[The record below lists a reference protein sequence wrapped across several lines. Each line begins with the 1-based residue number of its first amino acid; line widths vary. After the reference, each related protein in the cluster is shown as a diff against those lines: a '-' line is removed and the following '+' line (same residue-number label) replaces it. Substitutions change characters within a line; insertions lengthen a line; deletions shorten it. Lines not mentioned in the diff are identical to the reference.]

1 MLLLLANCFLVGFLG
16 YAIGRIGHIY
26 LGKTDGPHHWI
37 YGALM
42 FVPGLYVFNLYI
54 FLLFAFGMGLIIS
67 DLKDFLELKIWGVDD
82 VEVLKFWHID

>member
-1 MLLLLANCFLVGFLG
+1 
-16 YAIGRIGHIY
+16 
-26 LGKTDGPHHWI
+26 
-37 YGALM
+37 M